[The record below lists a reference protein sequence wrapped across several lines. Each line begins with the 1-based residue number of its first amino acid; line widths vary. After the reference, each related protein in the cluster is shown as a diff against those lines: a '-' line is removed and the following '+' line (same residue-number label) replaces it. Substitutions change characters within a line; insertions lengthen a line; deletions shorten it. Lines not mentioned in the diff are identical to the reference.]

1 MVAVRPASIRGGP
14 QLLGDSRL
22 LGSRGR
28 ICAGEINDHAATE
41 YALGAGGVVAL
52 SFAWLAELACNAV
65 LSLAA
70 LVYDHILIF
79 WQSSAFFPL

>member
-1 MVAVRPASIRGGP
+1 MRPASIRGGP
-14 QLLGDSRL
+14 QLLGDSLL

-28 ICAGEINDHAATE
+28 TGAGKINNHAATE
-41 YALGAGGVVAL
+41 YALGAVGVVAL